1 MISATGQTMLL
12 DELNRVRNM
21 AQRDGLPVRRKDGA
35 LYDFLSEC
43 LGICEHVSANNQ
55 EPELREIF
63 RISVDVKS
71 PELWGKGLGRTAG
84 NQGKGR
90 RYAEAGSDVFVLV
103 MRYVMGGEAESNIRV
118 GRSRYA
124 FALREAF
131 KRKISA
137 VQLKQWL
144 TDNGGV
150 NTLYK
155 SRPQTTEVRKT
166 STLTLNAPIVVPTAT
181 NFTVTLRMDHRGFFD
196 ALAVSTC

>member
-1 MISATGQTMLL
+1 MLL

-21 AQRDGLPVRRKDGA
+21 AQRDGLPARRKDGA

-43 LGICEHVSANNQ
+43 LGICEYVSANNQ

-63 RISVDVKS
+63 RISVDVKN
-71 PELWGKGLGRTAG
+71 PELWGKGLGRAIG

-103 MRYVMGGEAESNIRV
+103 MRYVMGGETESNIRV

-131 KRKISA
+131 KRKILA
-137 VQLKQWL
+137 AQLKQWL
-144 TDNGGV
+144 IDNGGV

-155 SRPQTTEVRKT
+155 GRPQTAETRKT
-166 STLTLNAPIVVPTAT
+166 SSLTLNTPIVAPTNAD
-181 NFTVTLRMDHRGFFD
+181 FTVTLRMDHRGFFNVI
-196 ALAVSTC
+196 AVSAC